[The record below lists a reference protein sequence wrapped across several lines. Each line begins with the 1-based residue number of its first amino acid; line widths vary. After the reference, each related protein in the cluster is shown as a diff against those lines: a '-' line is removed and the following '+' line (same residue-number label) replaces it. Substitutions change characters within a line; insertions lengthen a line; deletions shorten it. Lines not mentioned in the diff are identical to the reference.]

1 MYDRMVHAH
10 MACPL
15 KFTFLFVIKFC
26 IFGGLECANNTDV
39 ISHCIDNQP
48 CIGTYKE
55 IYNDLALEQ
64 NSFNIRSAL
73 YPVMRPSSVR
83 VFVNV
88 YGPDG
93 TQNPRSNAVK
103 YTWSTNC
110 LFVALPAAVLQVMSL
125 GSILVDPRTQHLNIT
140 LRSFFCC
147 KVSEDRRE
155 KMIKNVIAELED
167 LAVSP
172 TIPDPRLN
180 TAECVIEGHESN
192 IKDTGRSGFIYAMLI
207 CSYISVILLGPLLS
221 FFILRFLTNYEN
233 RCFQNAKPIVHATDV
248 IAVVM
253 LLIDFVIIPY
263 YFSKSCETGLPK
275 RFIVVII
282 LEGPLIILV
291 INLYKYIQGKL
302 DNQGTQG
309 DNRGNQGTQGG
320 NRGNQGSKGG
330 YGGNQGT
337 EGGNRGNQGTE
348 GGNGGKQGTQGGNR
362 GNQGSKGGYGGN
374 QGTEGG
380 NRGNQGTE
388 GGNGGKQGTQGC
400 KQATRK
406 RIVAEVRRSIYF
418 IWVHLVLNHL
428 FWLVIGIM
436 ITPTWGLTVL
446 LIICL
451 FIIVSFFVVY
461 HVFKVI
467 HAGGQRLQAGLFSG
481 VCFVGFCCAVVVPVI
496 AGNSF
501 YGRETADSVLKVV
514 LLYIITG
521 LVPKII
527 QFYDSQSSNEGG
539 TPVQNVPTTQNSS
552 ASTASAS
559 GPTSYREADNDL
571 ELHEIETQGEE
582 RSRLLMNTSR

>member
-1 MYDRMVHAH
+1 
-10 MACPL
+10 
-15 KFTFLFVIKFC
+15 
-26 IFGGLECANNTDV
+26 
-39 ISHCIDNQP
+39 
-48 CIGTYKE
+48 
-55 IYNDLALEQ
+55 
-64 NSFNIRSAL
+64 
-73 YPVMRPSSVR
+73 
-83 VFVNV
+83 
-88 YGPDG
+88 
-93 TQNPRSNAVK
+93 
-103 YTWSTNC
+103 
-110 LFVALPAAVLQVMSL
+110 
-125 GSILVDPRTQHLNIT
+125 
-140 LRSFFCC
+140 
-147 KVSEDRRE
+147 
-155 KMIKNVIAELED
+155 MIKNVIAELED

-348 GGNGGKQGTQGGNR
+348 GGNGGKQGTQG
-362 GNQGSKGGYGGN
+362 
-374 QGTEGG
+374 
-380 NRGNQGTE
+380 
-388 GGNGGKQGTQGC
+388 C

-446 LIICL
+446 LIICV

-461 HVFKVI
+461 RVFKVI

>member
-1 MYDRMVHAH
+1 
-10 MACPL
+10 
-15 KFTFLFVIKFC
+15 
-26 IFGGLECANNTDV
+26 
-39 ISHCIDNQP
+39 
-48 CIGTYKE
+48 
-55 IYNDLALEQ
+55 
-64 NSFNIRSAL
+64 
-73 YPVMRPSSVR
+73 
-83 VFVNV
+83 
-88 YGPDG
+88 
-93 TQNPRSNAVK
+93 
-103 YTWSTNC
+103 
-110 LFVALPAAVLQVMSL
+110 
-125 GSILVDPRTQHLNIT
+125 
-140 LRSFFCC
+140 
-147 KVSEDRRE
+147 
-155 KMIKNVIAELED
+155 MI
-167 LAVSP
+167 
-172 TIPDPRLN
+172 
-180 TAECVIEGHESN
+180 
-192 IKDTGRSGFIYAMLI
+192 
-207 CSYISVILLGPLLS
+207 
-221 FFILRFLTNYEN
+221 
-233 RCFQNAKPIVHATDV
+233 
-248 IAVVM
+248 
-253 LLIDFVIIPY
+253 
-263 YFSKSCETGLPK
+263 
-275 RFIVVII
+275 FIVVII

-302 DNQGTQG
+302 GNQGTQG
-309 DNRGNQGTQGG
+309 GNRGNQGTQGG
-320 NRGNQGSKGG
+320 NRGNQDTEGG
-330 YGGNQGT
+330 NGGNQGT
-337 EGGNRGNQGTE
+337 EGGNGSNQGTE
-348 GGNGGKQGTQGGNR
+348 GGKGGKQGTQGGNR
-362 GNQGSKGGYGGN
+362 DN
-374 QGTEGG
+374 QGTQGG

-436 ITPTWGLTVL
+436 ITPAWGLTVL